1 MFLGTSACSCQS
13 AAEPRYRALA
23 TKKGMVECQR
33 RGDIVAVL
41 PRLELAAVDVVVYP
55 RHVDVLHG
63 EGKIFPAATRN
74 NTTRNPAVSG
84 SRRQLQEA
92 LRWQQ
97 YQTKPH
103 HDKPTQ
109 TKQQPYCTSCAVR
122 LCVRDGRLVAWGECE
137 CMLQLIRS
145 STVWPLPFTL
155 CNYPTHSQM
164 TDESSKSTHIS
175 GMHSIRGCTR
185 VAPSCQ
191 IPALTYTHTHKRR
204 VCMKHGT

>member
-1 MFLGTSACSCQS
+1 MELANAEDAPVRSVTGKQKINKTYASSTSDMCRVYPRSAA

-23 TKKGMVECQR
+23 GKKGMVECQR

-63 EGKIFPAATRN
+63 EGKICPAATRN

-103 HDKPTQ
+103 HDKPFFVFLGI
-109 TKQQPYCTSCAVR
+109 ARR
-122 LCVRDGRLVAWGECE
+122 LELSLCNTTINPHRRSSNPTALVA
-137 CMLQLIRS
+137 Q
-145 STVWPLPFTL
+145 
-155 CNYPTHSQM
+155 
-164 TDESSKSTHIS
+164 
-175 GMHSIRGCTR
+175 
-185 VAPSCQ
+185 
-191 IPALTYTHTHKRR
+191 
-204 VCMKHGT
+204 